1 MNNALLYALHNRKD
15 LVFYYGNIIPSLNK
29 LICSARHAYTI
40 QTGTRYDLETTIISD
55 ISNNV
60 LENYYKNIISYNTI
74 SHNFSICKIN
84 NVYIGVG
91 GVSQPSYLIGDNLAP
106 HCHYGK
112 YCKGLYLIQSKDC
125 ETWTTPIK
133 IIDRDWGFKNECCCF
148 DSQPSLLF
156 DNSSNLYYL
165 YCRWNPSKGKRKLQ
179 VFVSDNINQW
189 KNNYMEVKI
198 NKNINVYTGY
208 MFIHNNKVFGI
219 IRYYNNNID
228 GANNKIIYDN
238 NKIGLI
244 SSNDG
249 INFTFEK
256 DIIDNYNFYIHGDV
270 TQGHKIL
277 DNKLVIYL
285 LCQNGKLNEYN
296 IHI

>member
-208 MFIHNNKVFGI
+208 MFIHNNVF
-219 IRYYNNNID
+219 
-228 GANNKIIYDN
+228 A
-238 NKIGLI
+238 L
-244 SSNDG
+244 
-249 INFTFEK
+249 
-256 DIIDNYNFYIHGDV
+256 DIIII
-270 TQGHKIL
+270 IL
-277 DNKLVIYL
+277 MA
-285 LCQNGKLNEYN
+285 
-296 IHI
+296 